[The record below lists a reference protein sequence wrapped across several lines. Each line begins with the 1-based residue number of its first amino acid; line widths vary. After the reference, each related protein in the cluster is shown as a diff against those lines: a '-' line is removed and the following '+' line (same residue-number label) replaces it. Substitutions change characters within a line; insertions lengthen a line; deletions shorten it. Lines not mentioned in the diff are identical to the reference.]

1 VTVSAAH
8 LDHARRVADAV
19 LYEGYL
25 LYPYRK
31 SAQKN
36 RSRFQFGVLM
46 PPAYAA
52 VDPHEPSA
60 SQTEC
65 LLECRDDATV
75 WVVARFLQLRART
88 VQAADPAS
96 GELRHA
102 DSLLACG
109 AEYGPYDEAAEREH
123 RVSVPVASLLR
134 GDAEFGVR
142 VADGQESDDV
152 TASDGSLAGRLI
164 YRWGVLDAV
173 IRVHAE
179 RLPGPYG
186 VLLLRVRV
194 ENRTVPAAQPHVRHD
209 GLRHALI
216 SAHALIGVEDGSFL
230 SMTDPPEWASQL
242 VAGCTNT
249 GTWPVLAG
257 PADCRN
263 LMLASPIILYDHPE
277 IAAESAGDLFD
288 ATEIDEIL
296 TLRTLAMTDAEK
308 AEARATDPRAAGLLD
323 RLDGLP
329 PQMLEKMH
337 GAIRYL
343 GPAGGPASRTPA
355 EPPEYRTPPGTVART
370 PAEPAEL
377 PGYRTPPGT
386 VARTPAEPAELPGY
400 RTPPGTVA
408 RTPAEPAELPGYRTP
423 PGTVARTPAEPAEP
437 LGYRTPPGTVARTP
451 AEPAELPGY
460 RTPPE
465 PGEVRVEQPSVPWWD
480 PGSDSSVSPETDH
493 VMIQGV
499 WVARGSKV
507 VMRPGSRRADA
518 QDLFLSGREATVEA
532 VLFDVDGQV
541 HVAVSPD
548 GDPLADVQRVHG
560 RFLYFAPDELE
571 PAGAGSGAHHQSSGR
586 DRGSGQKEEVK

>member
-1 VTVSAAH
+1 MTVNPAH
-8 LDHARRVADAV
+8 LDHARKVADAI

-36 RSRFQFGVLM
+36 QARFQFGVLM
-46 PPAYAA
+46 PEAYRE
-52 VDPHEPSA
+52 VDPHEPWA

-65 LLECRDDATV
+65 LLECRDDASI
-75 WVVARFLQLRART
+75 WILARFLHLRART
-88 VQAADPAS
+88 VQAADS
-96 GELRHA
+96 ETGELR
-102 DSLLACG
+102 DTGTLLVDG
-109 AEYGPYDEAAEREH
+109 TEYGDYDEAAEREH
-123 RVSVPVASLLR
+123 RVTVPVASLLR
-134 GDAEFGVR
+134 GDAELPVHFDG
-142 VADGQESDDV
+142 GQETDDI
-152 TASDGSLAGRLI
+152 TDAAGGRAGRLV

-173 IRVHAE
+173 IKVHAE

-194 ENRTVPAAQPHVRHD
+194 ENRTVPQAPLTSRPD

-216 SAHALIGVEDGSFL
+216 SAHTLIGASDGTFL

-242 VAGCTNT
+242 VAECTNT

-257 PADCRN
+257 PADCGN
-263 LMLASPIILYDHPE
+263 LMMASPIILYDHPE

-329 PQMLEKMH
+329 PAMLEKMH

-343 GPAGGPASRTPA
+343 EPAAGPVSRTPA
-355 EPPEYRTPPGTVART
+355 APPEYRTPAG
-370 PAEPAEL
+370 
-377 PGYRTPPGT
+377 PP
-386 VARTPAEPAELPGY
+386 E
-400 RTPPGTVA
+400 
-408 RTPAEPAELPGYRTP
+408 
-423 PGTVARTPAEPAEP
+423 
-437 LGYRTPPGTVARTP
+437 
-451 AEPAELPGY
+451 Y

-465 PGEVRVEQPSVPWWD
+465 PGEVVVEQPPVPWWD

-499 WVARGSKV
+499 RVARGSTV
-507 VMRPGSRRADA
+507 FMRPGSRRADA
-518 QDLFLSGREATVEA
+518 QDLFLAGREATVEA

-541 HVAVSPD
+541 HVAVSPV
-548 GDPLADVQRVHG
+548 GDPLADVQRIHG
-560 RFLYFAPDELE
+560 RFLYFSPDELE
-571 PAGAGSGAHHQSSGR
+571 PAGAGSGADHNSASD
-586 DRGSGQKEEVK
+586 DRAPGQKEEMK